1 MGGSGGAGG
10 GGGGGGGDKDK
21 GLGYRDRAA
30 ERRQGVNPDYE
41 DEIARLVD
49 MDAEKTKYLG
59 GDVKHTH
66 LVKGL
71 DYALLQKVRSQGG
84 NLT

>member
-1 MGGSGGAGG
+1 
-10 GGGGGGGDKDK
+10 
-21 GLGYRDRAA
+21 
-30 ERRQGVNPDYE
+30 
-41 DEIARLVD
+41 

-71 DYALLQKVRSQGG
+71 DYALLQKVSFFFGWEGG
-84 NLT
+84 GVVVDLGVSFHVCGSIDRLIYRCRPTPTTRLQQ